1 MTLVTKQTHRGLG
14 LAKATFGTI
23 RSFIYPK
30 KGKGSSSNMKN
41 NRPRVVVRQGTVIG
55 IEVKVQTDASLNVI
69 LEEFLGVPFALSTT
83 GKRRFSPPVPL
94 PASEEKEFDA
104 GSWGPRCP
112 SGEDDGT
119 SSEDCLN
126 LNIFRP
132 KLRDEHKK
140 LPVLV
145 YVHGGSFNFGSGNAR
160 QIDDLVA
167 WSEKPMIGISFNY
180 RVGAFGF
187 LNSRFMASEGLLN
200 VGLKDQE
207 FALRWVKENIEAFG
221 GDSGDVTF
229 MGSSAGA
236 HSVGHHLMHNPD
248 ESPLFHKAIIE
259 SGATTARAVY
269 PYDNALHEEQ
279 FQAFLSHLNLQNAPE
294 NQIIPT
300 LRLLPTSRIKTA
312 SEAVFDKYSLSIRWP
327 FQPVIDGPGG
337 MIPTAPIHAWRSEK
351 YHKIPILT
359 GFNTNEGASFVPW
372 SLATTAQ
379 FTSFFRTM
387 LPGLSEE
394 DLRELDN
401 LYPDPVSNPT
411 SKYVEHRRNLG
422 KQYKRV
428 EQAYAHF
435 AYIAPVRQTAQYAAA
450 AEEEEMPVYLY
461 HFAVDCSV
469 NGGAD
474 HGTHSSFVT
483 YARQVRNVSPTI
495 DEIAGTMHAYWTS
508 FVTTGDPNTVKGRW
522 GTRPEWPRY
531 VAGGK
536 GKKMLFGDGN
546 DEVAGFRN
554 KGVVAQVVDD
564 VWAKEECEY
573 WWERTEKFES

>member
-1 MTLVTKQTHRGLG
+1 
-14 LAKATFGTI
+14 
-23 RSFIYPK
+23 
-30 KGKGSSSNMKN
+30 MKN
-41 NRPRVVVRQGTVIG
+41 DRPTVAVHQGRIIG
-55 IEVKVQTDASLNVI
+55 IEAKVQTDASLGVI
-69 LEEFLGVPFALSTT
+69 LEEFLGVPYALSTA
-83 GKRRFSPPVPL
+83 GERRFSPPVPL
-94 PASEEKEFDA
+94 PASEEKVFDA

-119 SSEDCLN
+119 ASEDCLN

-132 KLRDEHKK
+132 KLQGEHEK

-145 YVHGGSFNFGSGNAR
+145 YVHGGCFNFGSGDAR
-160 QIDDLVA
+160 QIDNLVA

-207 FALRWVKENIEAFG
+207 LALRWVKENIEAFG
-221 GDSGDVTF
+221 GDSGDVTI

-236 HSVGHHLMHNPD
+236 HSVGHHLIHNPD
-248 ESPLFHKAIIE
+248 QPPLFHKAILE
-259 SGATTARAVY
+259 SGAATARAVY

-279 FQAFLSHLNLQNAPE
+279 FQDFLSHLGLQNAPA
-294 NQIIPT
+294 NQIIPA

-312 SEAVFDKYSLSIRWP
+312 SEAVFTKYSLSIRWP

-337 MIPTAPIHAWRSEK
+337 MIATAPIHALRAGK
-351 YHKIPILT
+351 HHRIPLLT

-372 SLATTAQ
+372 SLAKAAQ
-379 FTSFFRTM
+379 FTAFFRTM

-394 DLRELDN
+394 DLSELDTV
-401 LYPDPVSNPT
+401 YPDPVSDPT
-411 SKYVEHRRNLG
+411 SKYVERRRNLG
-422 KQYKRV
+422 KQFKRV

-435 AYIAPVRQTAQYAAA
+435 AYIAPVRQTACYAAE
-450 AEEEEMPVYLY
+450 AENVPVYLY
-461 HFAVDCSV
+461 HFAVSCSV

-474 HGTHSSFVT
+474 HGNHSSFVT
-483 YARQVRNVSPTI
+483 YDRQVRAMSATL
-495 DEIAGTMHAYWTS
+495 DEIAGTMHAYWSS
-508 FVTTGDPNTVKGRW
+508 FVTTGDPNAARGRW
-522 GTRPEWPRY
+522 GARPEWPRY
-531 VAGGK
+531 VSGDT
-536 GKKMLFGDGN
+536 GKKMLFGEGN
-546 DEVAGFRN
+546 DEVAGLGN

-573 WWERTEKFES
+573 WWQRTEKFET